1 MCRQRPWQ
9 RRFSRLRTLGERV
22 EGSGNRPAV
31 RGCCAGAGSVCVER
45 LPQERLAQAAARP
58 LLPRYAAV
66 RAQLRPLLPVVR
78 LRLASCAPPLP
89 DETLGAGS
97 ATRSDSGTTV
107 TSCSLRCSS
116 PRAACSSWRRRL
128 PSPTPPGSTIAAGP
142 PRGGRA
148 QGIRQQRA
156 RLWVARAGLMRHR
169 WRWAGWRRYAAPP
182 PERACS
188 WASSRPHTSGTSA
201 RAQRQR
207 TSRGSGCRMSS
218 HDGAAAGRLAA
229 SLRHRTARARRLGYA
244 SAAGHTTGAGSWPSA
259 VGSPLPAR

>member
-1 MCRQRPWQ
+1 M
-9 RRFSRLRTLGERV
+9 
-22 EGSGNRPAV
+22 
-31 RGCCAGAGSVCVER
+31 RGAS
-45 LPQERLAQAAARP
+45 AAR
-58 LLPRYAAV
+58 AAGPSHRTPTSAALRSSACSTTTTTARGASQACLV
-66 RAQLRPLLPVVR
+66 RP
-78 LRLASCAPPLP
+78 CP
-89 DETLGAGS
+89 DETLGTGC
-97 ATRSDSGTTV
+97 ATRSGSGTTV
-107 TSCSLRCSS
+107 TSCSRRCSS

-148 QGIRQQRA
+148 QGIRQQRVQKQQRCRPRA
-156 RLWVARAGLMRHR
+156 RLWVASQGIQQQQRKGLLSVARAGLMRHR
-169 WRWAGWRRYAAPP
+169 WSWAGWRRYAAPP

-218 HDGAAAGRLAA
+218 HDGAAAGRLGA
-229 SLRHRTARARRLGYA
+229 SLPHRTARARRLGYA

-259 VGSPLPAR
+259 AGSPLPAR